1 MKGRYLH
8 ISVLSVLVFLAG
20 WELMVRGLDIQIVI
34 LPAPSLVAS
43 ALNAY
48 LLSGDLVTDVLAT
61 GRRIVLG
68 LGLGSLLGIGIGLLI
83 GWYPRVRAAFYPLV
97 AATFPIPKIA
107 LVPLMIVWFGMGD
120 SYKVVLVI
128 SGVFYIMV
136 INTMAGVNGVSRVT
150 IMACRNL
157 GARDG
162 DIFRKVVLPA
172 SLPII
177 FAALRISFSVSFI
190 LVIAAEMIISEVGI
204 GYSIA
209 NAGQLLET
217 EKVFAGLALTA
228 VLGFLGDQLIGRA
241 ERHLIPWQRP
251 AQGRL

>member
-83 GWYPRVRAAFYPLV
+83 GWYPRLRAAFYPLV

-107 LVPLMIVWFGMGD
+107 LVPLMIIWFGMGD

-157 GARDG
+157 GARATATYSA
-162 DIFRKVVLPA
+162 RWCCPPR
-172 SLPII
+172 SP
-177 FAALRISFSVSFI
+177 SFLQPCASVSPSPLFW
-190 LVIAAEMIISEVGI
+190 S
-204 GYSIA
+204 SP
-209 NAGQLLET
+209 
-217 EKVFAGLALTA
+217 
-228 VLGFLGDQLIGRA
+228 R
-241 ERHLIPWQRP
+241 R
-251 AQGRL
+251 